1 MELKRFFPVFV
12 PLAIATFAI
21 AALTWFSQSAAVF
34 AASALDDV
42 GGPEQPTVSA
52 VIALQP
58 VAQVNTGIGVTI
70 FFTDPGVNQLQLVQ
84 WDWGDGSTT
93 DCLTDAACTMTD
105 PVGEALQVFQV
116 SATHAFTEPDVYSVQ
131 FTVANTSGQFA
142 TSTYEFLVVYDPNGG
157 FVTGGGWIDSPAG
170 AYKSEPGLEGK
181 ATFGFVS
188 KYKKGLTVP
197 VGNTEFQF
205 QVAGLN
211 FHSDTYDWLV
221 VNQNGSNA
229 QFKGEGTI
237 NGAGEYKF
245 MIWAGDGSPDTF
257 RIKIWPKDGSGAE
270 VVYDNGFEGSGYE
283 NGQPIGGGGI
293 MVHAPKG
300 GN

>member
-1 MELKRFFPVFV
+1 MELKRFLLVFV
-12 PLAIATFAI
+12 PLALAIFAI
-21 AALTWFSQSAAVF
+21 AVLAWFLQSAAVF
-34 AASALDDV
+34 AATAFDDV
-42 GGPEQPTVSA
+42 GEAEPLTVSA
-52 VIALQP
+52 ISALEP
-58 VAQVNTGIGVTI
+58 VAQVNTGIGVSI
-70 FFTDPGVNQLQLVQ
+70 YFTDPGASQLLLVQ

-93 DCLTDAACTMTD
+93 DCLTDAACTID

-116 SATHAFTEPDVYSVQ
+116 STTHAFTEPDVYSVQ
-131 FTVANTSGQFA
+131 FTVADTNDQFA

-157 FVTGGGWIDSPAG
+157 FVTGGGWIDSPSG
-170 AYKSEPGLEGK
+170 AYKSEPGLTGK

-188 KYKKGLTVP
+188 KYKKGATVLI
-197 VGNTEFQF
+197 GNTEFQF
-205 QVAGLN
+205 QVADLN

-221 VNQNGSNA
+221 VNQNGTNA

-257 RIKIWPKDGSGAE
+257 RIKIWPEDGSGADF
-270 VVYDNGFEGSGYE
+270 VYDNGFEGSGYE
-283 NGQPIGGGGI
+283 NGQPIDDGGI
-293 MVHAPKG
+293 VVHAQKG